1 MTREKENNLLAGL
14 MQVVNENGLEAV
26 AETFRILL
34 NEAMKIER
42 DQSLGAGLYERTD
55 NRQGYANGY
64 KPKSVD
70 TRMGRLMVNV
80 PQVRGG
86 IQFYPSALE
95 KGCRSERALK
105 LAIAQM
111 YVQGVST
118 RRVTDVLEK
127 MCGLSVSSTQVSRV
141 AQMLDEELEKWRNRP
156 LGEYSYLVLDAHYEK
171 VRTAGSVVCCAVLT
185 AIGVDNDG
193 RRSILGVSV
202 SLSEAETHWREFLK
216 GLQQRGLNGVKYV
229 VSDAHDGL
237 KAALN
242 AVMPGIL
249 WQRCQCHL
257 QRNAASYV
265 PKVKM
270 RKQVHNDIRDIFN
283 APDRQQAEQRL
294 KFYVAKYEKTAAK
307 LSVWMEE
314 NLPEGL
320 SVFALPEGHRRR
332 MRTTNML
339 ERVHEEINRRTRVAG
354 LFPNEPSLLRL
365 VSAVLMELSEEWE
378 TGKRYL
384 NMDMEN
390 DDPDSEQSKIY
401 RKKVA

>member
-1 MTREKENNLLAGL
+1 MTQGKENNLLATL
-14 MQVVNENGLEAV
+14 MQMVNENGLEAV

-64 KPKSVD
+64 KPKALD
-70 TRMGRLMVNV
+70 TRAGKLLVNI

-86 IQFYPSALE
+86 VQFYPSALE

-105 LAIAQM
+105 LAIAEM

-141 AQMLDEELEKWRNRP
+141 AQILDEELEKWRNRP
-156 LGEYSYLVLDAHYEK
+156 LGEYPYLVLDAHYEK
-171 VRTAGSVVCCAVLT
+171 VRTAGSVVSCALLT
-185 AIGVDNDG
+185 AVGIDTDG

-202 SLSEAETHWREFLK
+202 SLSEAETHWREFIKSLK
-216 GLQQRGLNGVKYV
+216 QRSLNGVKYV
-229 VSDAHDGL
+229 VSDDHDGL

-242 AVMPGIL
+242 ATMPGVL

-257 QRNAASYV
+257 QRNAAKYV
-265 PKVKM
+265 PKIKM

-314 NLPEGL
+314 NPAEGL
-320 SVFALPEGHRRR
+320 TVFALSESHRKR
-332 MRTTNML
+332 MRTTNMP

-354 LFPNEPSLLRL
+354 LFPNEASPLRL
-365 VSAVLMELSEEWE
+365 VSAVLTELNE
-378 TGKRYL
+378 
-384 NMDMEN
+384 
-390 DDPDSEQSKIY
+390 
-401 RKKVA
+401 

>member
-1 MTREKENNLLAGL
+1 MTQGKDNNLLASL
-14 MQVVNENGLEAV
+14 MQMVNENGLEAV

-42 DQSLGAGLYERTD
+42 DQSLCAGLYERTD

-64 KPKSVD
+64 KPKTID

-86 IQFYPSALE
+86 VQFYPSALE

-105 LAIAQM
+105 LAIAEM

-141 AQMLDEELEKWRNRP
+141 AQILDEELEKWRNRP
-156 LGEYSYLVLDAHYEK
+156 LGEYPYLVLDAHYEK
-171 VRTAGSVVCCAVLT
+171 VRTAGSVVSCALLT
-185 AIGVDNDG
+185 AVGIDTDG

-202 SLSEAETHWREFLK
+202 SFSEAETHWREFIKSLK
-216 GLQQRGLNGVKYV
+216 QRGLSGVKYV
-229 VSDAHDGL
+229 VSDDHDGL

-242 AVMPGIL
+242 ATMPGVL

-257 QRNAASYV
+257 QRNAAKYV
-265 PKVKM
+265 PKIKM

-283 APDRQQAEQRL
+283 APDRKSAEERL
-294 KFYVAKYEKTAAK
+294 KSYVAKYEKTAAR

-320 SVFALPEGHRRR
+320 TVFALPEGHRKR

-354 LFPNEPSLLRL
+354 LFPNEASLLRL

-384 NMDMEN
+384 NMDVEN
-390 DDPDSEQSKIY
+390 DDSASKQNKIY
-401 RKKVA
+401 RKNVA